1 MMQFTLKSFLL
12 AVTMFCLIVSIFE
25 GIREI
30 GRLKQEVLHLKVERD
45 YFEREYKRLWFTRHP
60 Q

>member
-30 GRLKQEVLHLKVERD
+30 GRLKQEVQHLKVERD